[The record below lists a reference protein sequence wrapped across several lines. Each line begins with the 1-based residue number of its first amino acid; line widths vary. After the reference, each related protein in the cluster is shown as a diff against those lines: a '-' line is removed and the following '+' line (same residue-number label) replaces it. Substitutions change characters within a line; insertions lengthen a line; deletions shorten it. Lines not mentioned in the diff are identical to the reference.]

1 MLNRASTGTHGVT
14 IRRLVAVAAAAVLCL
29 AAGSAAAQSGKGEY
43 VGQWSV
49 AGKIGIAIPNTDDYS
64 NVAVWGLALGYR
76 PVPWF
81 EVALETGRFATTVEQ
96 PEPDGIP
103 NHDIASGRL
112 EVIPLCLDLQ
122 FSAPLAESMATAF
135 FTVGGGYYLVDYT
148 MADEPQAVFAAG
160 GAAGLPDQFVHDA
173 WGAHAGVG
181 LEYVLASWLSFTV
194 EGRYLLLAPKVSGT
208 ARDDY
213 QLGGSLNLNTWLFT
227 GGIKVAF

>member
-1 MLNRASTGTHGVT
+1 MLKRTSTGTRGAA
-14 IRRLVAVAAAAVLCL
+14 IRRLTAAAAAVAICL
-29 AAGSAAAQSGKGEY
+29 GAGGAAAQSGKGEY
-43 VGQWSV
+43 LGRWSV
-49 AGKIGIAIPNTDDYS
+49 AGNVGLAIPNTDDYS
-64 NVAVWGLALGYR
+64 NVAAWRLALGYS

-81 EVALETGRFATTVEQ
+81 EVALETGRFATRVEQ

-122 FSAPLAESMATAF
+122 FSAPLADSMALAF

-148 MADEPQAVFAAG
+148 MADEPQAIFAAAG
-160 GAAGLPDQFVHDA
+160 AGLPDQFVHDA
-173 WGAHAGVG
+173 WGLHAGVG
-181 LEYVLASWLSFTV
+181 LEYVLTSWLSFTV

-213 QLGGSLNLNTWLFT
+213 QIGGALNLNTWLFT